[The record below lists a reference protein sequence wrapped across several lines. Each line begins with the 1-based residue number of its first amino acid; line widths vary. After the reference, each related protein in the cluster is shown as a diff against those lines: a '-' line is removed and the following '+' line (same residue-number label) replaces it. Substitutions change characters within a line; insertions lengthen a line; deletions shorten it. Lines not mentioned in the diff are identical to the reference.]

1 MSADRVTILK
11 HDCWV
16 SSVYSCYTSLAFSKI
31 SAKRLNIFKILH
43 WLSQF
48 TVIFIFLI
56 ISIPFSDKLSLT
68 ITHHWLAHADEITS
82 LAKFGLSPEN
92 VSPLKQLK

>member
-48 TVIFIFLI
+48 TIIFILKVLHNLAI
-56 ISIPFSDKLSLT
+56 GYPLDISALSIQLT
-68 ITHHWLAHADEITS
+68 LTFTRTNQRSTSCGDLLHHA
-82 LAKFGLSPEN
+82 N
-92 VSPLKQLK
+92 N